1 MKFVMEPIRPFF
13 FNIRESHAWAEPVTY
28 ILGFVA
34 AALFAYGVYRHVRL
48 WRLGQPEKVPM
59 PWKERIKAFV
69 KFAMLQGR
77 LVPDRYAL
85 LMHLSIFFGMVVLFM
100 GTALATLDQDVA
112 HLIFDVRLLKGQF
125 YLYFKLALDIFAVV
139 FLAGLCMAFYR
150 RYVLKPSRLKNLVYP
165 TFPLDSFYML
175 AILAF
180 IALTGLLV
188 EALRLAASS
197 PPWAHW
203 SPVGNL
209 IAGAFRS
216 VPQDT
221 MRTAH
226 FALWSAHGLAALAFI
241 ALIPHSKAFH
251 IVSSAISV
259 FLRNLG
265 APGALVVSRPEGVEK
280 ITDFTWRQLLQFDA
294 CTWCG
299 RCVEICPANISVPSF
314 SAKNII
320 LKLDQAMLRLSKVNG
335 KTGEIAAQS
344 LHDSTFTASELWL
357 CTTCRGCEEVCP
369 AFIEQPRAIIDLR
382 RHLVNQGAMD
392 KMLQAALNSL
402 SRYGN
407 SFNKSDRMRPRWAAG
422 LQTKIKDARKEPV
435 EAVWFVGDYAS
446 YDPRV
451 IEVTQATARI
461 LQQAGL
467 DFGIL
472 MEAERNSGN
481 DVRRVGEE
489 GLFEML
495 RDKNMEAFDK
505 VQWKNGSKLIFTTD
519 PHSYNTLKNE
529 YSFNGHGVT
538 VKHYTEL
545 LDELI
550 AKGRLPLK
558 RKLSGRVTFHDP
570 CYLGRYNGVYEPP
583 RRIIRALGLEL
594 VEMPRHC
601 ERSMCCGAGGGR
613 IWMEDQP
620 DIQERPAENRVKEA
634 AALENVTTLVVACP
648 KDLAMFRDAVK
659 TTGNEGRLAVK
670 DLGELVAEAMKEEQ
684 PGAVQTKE
692 ST

>member
-1 MKFVMEPIRPFF
+1 
-13 FNIRESHAWAEPVTY
+13 
-28 ILGFVA
+28 
-34 AALFAYGVYRHVRL
+34 
-48 WRLGQPEKVPM
+48 
-59 PWKERIKAFV
+59 
-69 KFAMLQGR
+69 
-77 LVPDRYAL
+77 
-85 LMHLSIFFGMVVLFM
+85 
-100 GTALATLDQDVA
+100 
-112 HLIFDVRLLKGQF
+112 
-125 YLYFKLALDIFAVV
+125 
-139 FLAGLCMAFYR
+139 
-150 RYVLKPSRLKNLVYP
+150 
-165 TFPLDSFYML
+165 
-175 AILAF
+175 
-180 IALTGLLV
+180 
-188 EALRLAASS
+188 
-197 PPWAHW
+197 
-203 SPVGNL
+203 
-209 IAGAFRS
+209 
-216 VPQDT
+216 
-221 MRTAH
+221 
-226 FALWSAHGLAALAFI
+226 
-241 ALIPHSKAFH
+241 
-251 IVSSAISV
+251 
-259 FLRNLG
+259 
-265 APGALVVSRPEGVEK
+265 
-280 ITDFTWRQLLQFDA
+280 
-294 CTWCG
+294 
-299 RCVEICPANISVPSF
+299 
-314 SAKNII
+314 
-320 LKLDQAMLRLSKVNG
+320 
-335 KTGEIAAQS
+335 
-344 LHDSTFTASELWL
+344 
-357 CTTCRGCEEVCP
+357 
-369 AFIEQPRAIIDLR
+369 
-382 RHLVNQGAMD
+382 
-392 KMLQAALNSL
+392 
-402 SRYGN
+402 
-407 SFNKSDRMRPRWAAG
+407 MRPRWAAG

-451 IEVTQATARI
+451 IEVTQATAKI

-529 YSFNGHGVT
+529 YSFNGQGVT

-601 ERSMCCGAGGGR
+601 ERSLCCGAGGGR